1 MSFNP
6 LEQPGI
12 AVDEQFRSW
21 RELNVDPVDIEGGD
35 PYTRCR
41 IVVMN
46 GIEVESI
53 MFSHQFARH
62 TDNPEVKR
70 ALALSRRAEQ
80 MQQKADNWLLPGSDG
95 PLETTIVYEQVAVDL
110 TAWLARMEPDPYLK
124 QNYDFGL
131 LEDFDHLYRYA
142 NLLDLTKGKKAE
154 AITGTVTEIMPGRPN
169 PDEFR
174 HPDDDLRRHYD
185 KHTVDPR
192 SRLHVMT
199 LVAAEQQ
206 TMNYYMNAG
215 NIPVDPLARGLY
227 LEIAMIEEQHVTQYE
242 SLLDPLETWFEQWLH
257 HEYLEVWLY
266 HSFMEQETDP
276 RVKAIWELHLNM
288 EIGQL
293 KVAADMLRTLRRQG
307 RRPAPAGHAAPGD
320 DVRTEQGLRPR
331 RPRRPGRLPRR
342 RTRHRGPRR
351 QAELPPSATTRRSS
365 TPTATTAKTSSTC
378 TPSASASDYRLQT
391 DGEHPVD
398 HHDMAAAG
406 RNGRCAMTATPT
418 TPVLIETADTG
429 GRTMP
434 ISMVVC
440 RPERAVTGDSSPSR
454 CRPPTG
460 STCRSSP
467 APSPRSWPTNGPA
480 LRSTGS
486 PPSIRRTRC
495 SSTSTRSSAARPS
508 STSPSTSSSSPTSA
522 ATRTTSALPPG

>member
-1 MSFNP
+1 MFNP
-6 LEQPGI
+6 LEQSGVP
-12 AVDEQFRSW
+12 VEEQFRSW
-21 RELNVDPVDIEGGD
+21 RELNVMPVDIEGGD

-62 TDNPEVKR
+62 TDNLEVKR

-95 PLETTIVYEQVAVDL
+95 PIETTIVYEQVAVDL

-124 QNYDFGL
+124 QSYDFGL

-142 NLLDLTKGKKAE
+142 NLLDLMKGKRAE
-154 AITGTVTEIMPGRPN
+154 AITGSVTEIMPGRPN

-174 HPDDDLRRHYD
+174 HPHDDLRRHYD

-215 NIPVDPLARGLY
+215 NIPTDPLARGLY

-242 SLLDPLETWFEQWLH
+242 SLLDPLETWFEQWLF

-266 HSFMEQETDP
+266 HSFMTQETDP

-288 EIGQL
+288 EIEQL
-293 KVAADMLRTLRRQG
+293 KVAADMLRRYEGKDAAALL
-307 RRPAPAGHAAPGD
+307 PA
-320 DVRTEQGLRPR
+320 T
-331 RPRRPGRLPRR
+331 
-342 RTRHRGPRR
+342 
-351 QAELPPSATTRRSS
+351 LPPSMTFEPNKGYVRDVLARQVGFRADGLDIEDADGKATKETKAYQSVVNGDGNFSQDVIDRH
-365 TPTATTAKTSSTC
+365 AEAFG
-378 TPSASASDYRLQT
+378 SDYRLQT

-398 HHDMAAAG
+398 HREMVTAG
-406 RNGRCAMTATPT
+406 N
-418 TPVLIETADTG
+418 
-429 GRTMP
+429 
-434 ISMVVC
+434 
-440 RPERAVTGDSSPSR
+440 ERG
-454 CRPPTG
+454 
-460 STCRSSP
+460 
-467 APSPRSWPTNGPA
+467 
-480 LRSTGS
+480 
-486 PPSIRRTRC
+486 
-495 SSTSTRSSAARPS
+495 AR
-508 STSPSTSSSSPTSA
+508 
-522 ATRTTSALPPG
+522 

>member
-6 LEQPGI
+6 LEQTGVP
-12 AVDEQFRSW
+12 VEEQFRSW
-21 RELNVDPVDIEGGD
+21 REVNVEPVDI
-35 PYTRCR
+35 
-41 IVVMN
+41 
-46 GIEVESI
+46 ESI

-70 ALALSRRAEQ
+70 ALAVSRRAEQ

-169 PDEFR
+169 PEEFR
-174 HPDDDLRRHYD
+174 HPYDDVRRHYD
-185 KHTVDPR
+185 KHSVDPR

-215 NIPVDPLARGLY
+215 NIPTDALARGLY

-242 SLLDPLETWFEQWLH
+242 SLLDPMETWFEQWLY

-288 EIGQL
+288 EIEHL
-293 KVAADMLRTLRRQG
+293 KVAAEMLRRYEGKDAALLL
-307 RRPAPAGHAAPGD
+307 PA
-320 DVRTEQGLRPR
+320 T
-331 RPRRPGRLPRR
+331 
-342 RTRHRGPRR
+342 
-351 QAELPPSATTRRSS
+351 LPPSMTFE
-365 TPTATTAKTSSTC
+365 PNK
-378 TPSASASDYRLQT
+378 DYVRQVLADQVGYRA
-391 DGEHPVD
+391 DGLDIVD
-398 HHDMAAAG
+398 
-406 RNGRCAMTATPT
+406 
-418 TPVLIETADTG
+418 ADGKESKLTKQYQ
-429 GRTMP
+429 
-434 ISMVVC
+434 
-440 RPERAVTGDSSPSR
+440 
-454 CRPPTG
+454 
-460 STCRSSP
+460 
-467 APSPRSWPTNGPA
+467 
-480 LRSTGS
+480 
-486 PPSIRRTRC
+486 SIVNADGNYSEDVIDLHTEQFG
-495 SSTSTRSSAARPS
+495 T
-508 STSPSTSSSSPTSA
+508 
-522 ATRTTSALPPG
+522 

>member
-6 LEQPGI
+6 LEQSGVPL
-12 AVDEQFRSW
+12 ADQFRSW
-21 RELNVDPVDIEGGD
+21 RELNVEPVDIEGGD

-95 PLETTIVYEQVAVDL
+95 PIETTIVYEQVAVDL

-142 NLLDLTKGKKAE
+142 NLLDLTKGKKAQ

-169 PDEFR
+169 PEEFR
-174 HPDDDLRRHYD
+174 HPYDDVRRHYD
-185 KHTVDPR
+185 KHSVDPR

-215 NIPVDPLARGLY
+215 NIPTDPLARGLY

-242 SLLDPLETWFEQWLH
+242 SLLDPLETWFEQWLY

-266 HSFMEQETDP
+266 HSFMTQESDP

-288 EIGQL
+288 EIEHL
-293 KVAADMLRTLRRQG
+293 KEAA
-307 RRPAPAGHAAPGD
+307 
-320 DVRTEQGLRPR
+320 
-331 RPRRPGRLPRR
+331 RLLARYEGKDAR
-342 RTRHRGPRR
+342 
-351 QAELPPSATTRRSS
+351 ELLPPALPEAMMFEPNKQYVRQILAEQIGYRADGLDIVDVDGKVTKDTKIYQATVNGDGNYSQDVVDLHTERFG
-365 TPTATTAKTSSTC
+365 A
-378 TPSASASDYRLQT
+378 DYRLQPE
-391 DGEHPVD
+391 GEHPVD
-398 HHDMAAAG
+398 HRMAIA
-406 RNGRCAMTATPT
+406 
-418 TPVLIETADTG
+418 
-429 GRTMP
+429 
-434 ISMVVC
+434 
-440 RPERAVTGDSSPSR
+440 GDSR
-454 CRPPTG
+454 DG
-460 STCRSSP
+460 
-467 APSPRSWPTNGPA
+467 G
-480 LRSTGS
+480 
-486 PPSIRRTRC
+486 
-495 SSTSTRSSAARPS
+495 AR
-508 STSPSTSSSSPTSA
+508 
-522 ATRTTSALPPG
+522 

>member
-1 MSFNP
+1 MTFNP
-6 LEQPGI
+6 LDQKGVPVE
-12 AVDEQFRSW
+12 EQFRSW
-21 RELNVDPVDIEGGD
+21 RELNVTPVDIEGGD

-62 TDNPEVKR
+62 TDNIELKR
-70 ALALSRRAEQ
+70 ALALGRRAEQ

-142 NLLDLTKGKKAE
+142 NLLDLTKGKRAE
-154 AITGTVTEIMPGRPN
+154 SITGTVTEIMPGRPN

-174 HPDDDLRRHYD
+174 HPHDDVRRHYE

-192 SRLHVMT
+192 SRIHVMT

-242 SLLDPLETWFEQWLH
+242 SLLDPLESWLEQWLW

-266 HSFMEQETDP
+266 HSFMEQETDA

-288 EIGQL
+288 EIEHL
-293 KVAADMLRTLRRQG
+293 KVAANMLARYEGKDAALLL
-307 RRPAPAGHAAPGD
+307 PA
-320 DVRTEQGLRPR
+320 T
-331 RPRRPGRLPRR
+331 
-342 RTRHRGPRR
+342 
-351 QAELPPSATTRRSS
+351 LPPAMTFEPNKQYVREILASQVDYRADGFDIEDAGGKVTSLTKQYQSAVNGDGNFSQDVIDRHV
-365 TPTATTAKTSSTC
+365 AQFGG
-378 TPSASASDYRLQT
+378 DYRLQP

-398 HHDMAAAG
+398 HQPATEHAMA
-406 RNGRCAMTATPT
+406 
-418 TPVLIETADTG
+418 
-429 GRTMP
+429 
-434 ISMVVC
+434 SH
-440 RPERAVTGDSSPSR
+440 
-454 CRPPTG
+454 
-460 STCRSSP
+460 
-467 APSPRSWPTNGPA
+467 
-480 LRSTGS
+480 
-486 PPSIRRTRC
+486 
-495 SSTSTRSSAARPS
+495 
-508 STSPSTSSSSPTSA
+508 
-522 ATRTTSALPPG
+522 

>member
-1 MSFNP
+1 MSFDP
-6 LEQPGI
+6 LEQTGVP
-12 AVDEQFRSW
+12 VEEQFRSW
-21 RELNVDPVDIEGGD
+21 RELNVEPVDIEGGD

-95 PLETTIVYEQVAVDL
+95 PIETTIVYEQVAVDL

-124 QNYDFGL
+124 QTYDFGL

-174 HPDDDLRRHYD
+174 HPHDDVRRHYD

-242 SLLDPLETWFEQWLH
+242 SLLDPLETWFEQWLY

-266 HSFMEQETDP
+266 HSFLEQETDP

-288 EIGQL
+288 EIEQL
-293 KVAADMLRTLRRQG
+293 KEAARLLTRYEGKD
-307 RRPAPAGHAAPGD
+307 AAA
-320 DVRTEQGLRPR
+320 L
-331 RPRRPGRLPRR
+331 
-342 RTRHRGPRR
+342 
-351 QAELPPSATTRRSS
+351 LPPVLPPAMTFEPNKDYVRHILATQVGYRADGLDIADADGKVTKQTKAYQTVVNGDGNYSQDVIDLH
-365 TPTATTAKTSSTC
+365 TQQHG
-378 TPSASASDYRLQT
+378 SDYRLQT
-391 DGEHPVD
+391 EGEHPID
-398 HHDMAAAG
+398 H
-406 RNGRCAMTATPT
+406 
-418 TPVLIETADTG
+418 
-429 GRTMP
+429 
-434 ISMVVC
+434 
-440 RPERAVTGDSSPSR
+440 RAVVGASS
-454 CRPPTG
+454 G
-460 STCRSSP
+460 
-467 APSPRSWPTNGPA
+467 NGQ
-480 LRSTGS
+480 R
-486 PPSIRRTRC
+486 
-495 SSTSTRSSAARPS
+495 
-508 STSPSTSSSSPTSA
+508 
-522 ATRTTSALPPG
+522 